1 MNRKLALV
9 AGIIAIAAS
18 GYLVGLGSGQGAVFS
33 IPGGISLVRPAIAQT
48 GSFLDQ
54 EAGMSAYIDVGA
66 TINLSAARNA
76 FRTVEREDPDWLIGS
91 VPVPDHPEV
100 EDAHVFVHQDGWIIA
115 YYRRGSPVAQVVH
128 WDAHASPGEHKLR
141 QALSTVAANAGV
153 PVQNVGFY
161 DFEFPTATEWLLVID
176 SNDSFDLTIP
186 SQYVV
191 FERSYSHFVTAAD
204 FCGSLFNSDVD
215 FSQLTIDGA
224 IIDSR
229 GCDENG
235 TFYNTIPVTTLN
247 PDTLHTVDWSRS
259 GTNVSVA
266 ISLLY
271 IPTP

>member
-9 AGIIAIAAS
+9 AGIFAVALVAAS
-18 GYLVGLGSGQGAVFS
+18 GYLVGLGSGNGAGFS

-54 EAGMSAYIDVGA
+54 EAGMSAYINVGS
-66 TINLSAARNA
+66 TINLSNARNA
-76 FRTVEREDPDWLIGS
+76 FRTVERENADWLIGS
-91 VPVPDHPEV
+91 VPVPDHPEA
-100 EDAHVFVHQDGWIIA
+100 EDAHVFVHTDGWIIA
-115 YYRRGSPVAQVVH
+115 YYQRGSPVAQVIH
-128 WDAHASPGEHKLR
+128 WDAHASPGEHKL
-141 QALSTVAANAGV
+141 QQSLSTVAVHAGV

-191 FERSYSHFVTAAD
+191 FERSYSHFVTDAND
-204 FCGSLFNSDVD
+204 CTGSGQD
-215 FSQLTIDGA
+215 FSRLTIDA
-224 IIDSR
+224 VIIDSR
-229 GCDENG
+229 GGCDNG

-266 ISLLY
+266 VSLLY

>member
-1 MNRKLALV
+1 MNRKLALLAGMV
-9 AGIIAIAAS
+9 AVAVIAAS
-18 GYLVGLGSGQGAVFS
+18 GYFAGRGSGDGVGFS

-54 EAGMSAYIDVGA
+54 EAGMSAYINVGS
-66 TINLSAARNA
+66 TINLSDARNA
-76 FRTVEREDPDWLIGS
+76 FRTVERENPDWLIGS

-100 EDAHVFVHQDGWIIA
+100 EDAHVFVHKDGWIIA
-115 YYRRGSPVAQVVH
+115 YYKRGSPVAQVVH
-128 WDAHASPGEHKLR
+128 WDAHAGPGEHKLQ
-141 QALSTVAANAGV
+141 QALSTVAAHAGV

-161 DFEFPTATEWLLVID
+161 DFEFPTATEWLLIID

-191 FERSYSHFVTAAD
+191 FERSYSHFVTDAA
-204 FCGSLFNSDVD
+204 CGGA
-215 FSQLTIDGA
+215 FSRLTIDGV

-229 GCDENG
+229 GCNENG

-247 PDTLHTVDWSRS
+247 PDTLHTVDWSRDR
-259 GTNVSVA
+259 TNVSVA